1 MFNVSIIPKEDL
13 DSIVP
18 LLEMLN
24 PEIEKEIIAQRLN
37 EIKSKTDY
45 QCVGV
50 YDKSKLIAIS
60 GIWILH
66 KIYAGK
72 HIEPD
77 NVIVH
82 PDYRRKGVGEILMN
96 WIHDY
101 AKENGCLTSE
111 LNARVT
117 NAAGNKFWINQGYEI
132 AGYHFIKKIT
142 DGKSSNACLG
152 ESEKE
157 IINH

>member
-1 MFNVSIIPKEDL
+1 MYNVKIIPKENL
-13 DSIVP
+13 DSIIP

-24 PEIEKEIIAQRLN
+24 PELEKEIIVQRLD

-50 YDKSKLIAIS
+50 YDGARLIAIS

-77 NVIVH
+77 NVVVH
-82 PDYRRKGVGEILMN
+82 KDYRRKGVGELMMK

-117 NAAGNKFWINQGYEI
+117 NETGNKFWLNQGYEI
-132 AGYHFIKKIT
+132 VGYHFIKKLAE
-142 DGKSSNACLG
+142 KSDNACLAD
-152 ESEKE
+152 EKE
-157 IINH
+157 ISNH